1 MPESFAER
9 LSAFTPDGTGLD
21 RDALLFAAGRA
32 SAHVNRGWT
41 TLACTLAA
49 SQLLT
54 LVLFWPKSAAPVNV
68 VSDLPPVSSNLTQI
82 QPSSDLDAGALPA
95 FDSRAFAWRDGD
107 LPPASPIESMAPESP
122 PLHALDRSLLSN

>member
-32 SAHVNRGWT
+32 AAHVNRGWT

-54 LVLFWPKSAAPVNV
+54 LVLFWPKSPAPMNI
-68 VSDLPPVSSNLTQI
+68 VSEESRVPSNLTQI
-82 QPSSDLDAGALPA
+82 QPSSDREAGDFRAL
-95 FDSRAFAWRDGD
+95 DSRAFAWRDGD